1 MYRYD
6 SFDHLITAER
16 VAQFRD
22 QVRRRLSGELTED
35 EFRVL
40 RLQNGLYMQIHAYM
54 LRIAVPYGLV
64 SAAQM
69 RMFAHIARKY
79 DRGYGHFTTRQN
91 IQFNWLKLQDA
102 PDVLADL
109 ATVEMHANQT
119 SGNCIRNIT
128 SDEFAGV
135 ARDEIVDP
143 RPYAEILRQW
153 STFHPEFAYLPR
165 KFKFAITGA
174 SDDRA
179 AIAVHDIGLAV
190 VKNAQGEVGFRVLVG
205 GGLGR
210 TPVIGVEI
218 CDFVPWQHIITY
230 AESIVRVYNE
240 YGRRDNIY
248 KARIKILVKALG
260 IEEFKRQVE
269 ADWQFTK
276 NGPCTITQA
285 ELDRVS
291 AYFTAPAYE
300 RLPESDA
307 AVEALQRDNKA
318 FFNWMR
324 RNVKPH
330 KVPGYAAVMLSLKKT
345 GIAPGDA
352 TDHQMD
358 AAAELAERFSFGELR
373 ITHMQNLV
381 LADVKQ
387 SDLIE
392 LWEAAKKLGMA
403 TANIGLLTDMICC
416 PGGDFC
422 SLANARSIPLAK
434 AIAEC
439 FDDIDFQHDI
449 GELEMNISGCIN
461 ACGHHHVGHIGIL
474 GVDKDGEEWYQ
485 VQIGGAQGNDARL
498 GKVIGRSFSF
508 EQMPEVIARL
518 LQVYV
523 RERFDD
529 ERFID
534 TVRRLG
540 VDPFKAEV
548 YGTPVEADEEL
559 KAPDYDLLKQGV
571 AYSMPYY
578 SPRF

>member
-6 SFDHLITAER
+6 KFDHQIAAER

-54 LRIAVPYGLV
+54 LRIAVPYGLL
-64 SAAQM
+64 SAAQV
-69 RMFAHIARKY
+69 RMLASIARKY

-102 PDVLADL
+102 PDALADL
-109 ATVEMHANQT
+109 ASVEMHANQT

-165 KFKFAITGA
+165 KFKISITGA
-174 SDDRA
+174 TEDRA

-190 VKNAQGEVGFRVLVG
+190 VKNAQGEIGFRVLVG

-210 TPVIGVEI
+210 TPVIGTEI
-218 CDFVPWQHIITY
+218 RDFVPWQHAITY
-230 AESIVRVYNE
+230 LESIVRVYNE
-240 YGRRDNIY
+240 YGRRDNMF

-276 NGPCTITQA
+276 DGPCTITA
-285 ELDRVS
+285 EELNRVAACFS
-291 AYFTAPAYE
+291 APAYE
-300 RLPESDA
+300 QLPEGDA
-307 AVEALQRDNKA
+307 AVAAYQRDNKA
-318 FFNWMR
+318 FANWMQ

-330 KVPGYAAVMLSLKKT
+330 KLPGYAALVLSLKKT

-352 TDHQMD
+352 TAEQMD

-387 SDLIE
+387 SDLIA
-392 LWEAAKKLGMA
+392 LWQAAKELGMA
-403 TANIGLLTDMICC
+403 TPNIGLLTDIICC

-422 SLANARSIPLAK
+422 SLANARSIPLSK
-434 AIAEC
+434 AIAER
-439 FDDIDFQHDI
+439 FDNLDFQHDI
-449 GELEMNISGCIN
+449 GEIELNMSGCMN

-474 GVDKDGEEWYQ
+474 GVDKDGEEWNQ
-485 VQIGGAQGNDARL
+485 VSIGGAQGNTASL
-498 GKVIGRSFSF
+498 GKVIGRSFTF
-508 EQMPEVIARL
+508 AQIPEVIARL

-534 TVRRLG
+534 TVRRIG
-540 VDPFKAEV
+540 HDPFKEYV
-548 YGTPVEADEEL
+548 YATPVEEDEKLAGAEYAL
-559 KAPDYDLLKQGV
+559 LEKGAPYDT
-571 AYSMPYY
+571 PYY

>member
-6 SFDHLITAER
+6 KYDHQIVGER

-22 QVRRRLSGELTED
+22 QVRRRLSGELSED

-54 LRIAVPYGLV
+54 LRVAVPYGLV
-64 SAAQM
+64 SAAQV

-91 IQFNWLKLQDA
+91 IQYNWLKLEVV
-102 PDVLADL
+102 PDLMADL
-109 ATVEMHANQT
+109 ASVEMHGNQT

-153 STFHPEFAYLPR
+153 STFHPEFGYLPR
-165 KFKFAITGA
+165 KFKIAITGA
-174 SDDRA
+174 TEDRA
-179 AIAVHDIGLAV
+179 AIAVHDIGMAAV
-190 VKNAQGEVGFRVLVG
+190 INAEGEIGFRVLVG

-210 TPVIGVEI
+210 TPIIGSEI
-218 CDFVPWQHIITY
+218 CAFVPWQHAITY
-230 AESIVRVYNE
+230 LESIVRVYNE

-260 IEEFKRQVE
+260 IAEFKRQVE

-276 NGPCTITQA
+276 DGPCTITLE
-285 ELDRVS
+285 ELNRV
-291 AYFTAPAYE
+291 AAFFIEPAYE
-300 RLPESDA
+300 TLPLYDA
-307 AVEALQRDNKA
+307 AVSELQAENRA
-318 FFNWMR
+318 FANWCK

-345 GIAPGDA
+345 GNAPGDA
-352 TDHQMD
+352 TAEQMD

-381 LADVKQ
+381 LAYVKQ
-387 SDLIE
+387 SDLPA
-392 LWEAAKKLGMA
+392 LWQAAKTLGMA
-403 TANIGLLTDMICC
+403 TPNIGLLTDIICC

-434 AIAEC
+434 AIAER
-439 FDDIDFQHDI
+439 FDNIDFQHDI
-449 GELEMNISGCIN
+449 GEIELNMSGCMN
-461 ACGHHHVGHIGIL
+461 ACGHHHVGHICIL

-485 VQIGGAQGNDARL
+485 VSIGGAQGNTASL
-498 GKVIGRSFSF
+498 GKVIGRSFTF
-508 EQMPEVIARL
+508 AQMPEVVARL

-523 RERFDD
+523 RERFED

-534 TVRRLG
+534 TVRRIGLAPYK
-540 VDPFKAEV
+540 DYV
-548 YGTPVEADEEL
+548 YATPVADDAALAGAGYALIAAGTP
-559 KAPDYDLLKQGV
+559 YHT
-571 AYSMPYY
+571 PYY

>member
-6 SFDHLITAER
+6 QFDHQMVAER

-22 QVRRRLSGELTED
+22 QVRRRLSNELTED

-54 LRIAVPYGLV
+54 LRIAVPYGLL

-79 DRGYGHFTTRQN
+79 DRDYGHFTTRQN
-91 IQFNWLKLQDA
+91 VQFNWIKLPDA
-102 PDVLADL
+102 PDILADL
-109 ATVEMHANQT
+109 ATVEMHATQT

-128 SDEFAGV
+128 CDEFAGV
-135 ARDEIVDP
+135 AKDEIVDP

-165 KFKFAITGA
+165 KFKFSMTGA
-174 SDDRA
+174 TTDRA
-179 AIAVHDIGLAV
+179 AIAVHDVGLQV

-210 TPVIGVEI
+210 TPVIGTEI
-218 CDFVPWQHIITY
+218 CAFVPWQHAITY
-230 AESIVRVYNE
+230 LESIVRVYNE
-240 YGRRDNIY
+240 HGRRDNMY
-248 KARIKILVKALG
+248 KARIKILVKEIG
-260 IEEFKRQVE
+260 IEEFRRQVE
-269 ADWQFTK
+269 ADWKFTK
-276 NGPCTITQA
+276 DGLCTLTVE
-285 ELDRVS
+285 ELERV
-291 AYFTAPAYE
+291 AACFTAPSYE
-300 RLPESDA
+300 TLADSDVA
-307 AVEALQRDNKA
+307 AAQPGNTAFANWLQ
-318 FFNWMR
+318 

-330 KVPGYAAVMLSLKKT
+330 KVSGYASVVLSLKKP

-352 TDHQMD
+352 TAQQME

-373 ITHMQNLV
+373 ITHEQNLV
-381 LADVKQ
+381 LADVRQ
-387 SDLIE
+387 ADLFT
-392 LWEAAKKLGMA
+392 LWQAATERDMA
-403 TANIGLLTDMICC
+403 TPNIGLLTDIISC

-422 SLANARSIPLAK
+422 SLANARSIPLAR
-434 AIAEC
+434 AIAAC
-439 FDDIDFQHDI
+439 FDNFDFLHDI
-449 GELEMNISGCIN
+449 GELDLNISGCVN
-461 ACGHHHVGHIGIL
+461 ACAHHHIGHIGIL

-485 VQIGGAQGNDARL
+485 VSIGGAQGNQSSI
-498 GKVIGRSFSF
+498 GKIIGKSFKF
-508 EQMPEVIARL
+508 GQIPEVIARL

-523 RERFDD
+523 DERFDD

-540 VDPFKAEV
+540 FEPFKAYV
-548 YGTPVEADEEL
+548 YATPVEDDAEL
-559 KAPDYDLLKQGV
+559 AGPIYDLLKQGTP
-571 AYSMPYY
+571 YELPYY

>member
-6 SFDHLITAER
+6 SFDSRIQAER

-22 QVRRRLSGELTED
+22 QVRRRLNDELSED
-35 EFRVL
+35 EFRIL

-64 SAAQM
+64 SSAQM

-102 PDVLADL
+102 PDILADL

-135 ARDEIVDP
+135 AQDEIVDP

-174 SDDRA
+174 VNDRA
-179 AIAVHDIGLAV
+179 AIAVHDIGLQA
-190 VKNAQGEVGFRVLVG
+190 VKNAAGEVGFRVLVG

-230 AESIVRVYNE
+230 SESIVRVYNE

-260 IEEFKRQVE
+260 IAEFKRQVE

-276 NGPCTITQA
+276 GGACTITQA

-291 AYFTAPAYE
+291 AFFVAPNYLA
-300 RLPESDA
+300 LSDVDLNA
-307 AVEALQRDNKA
+307 IDNPAFASWVKRSVKA
-318 FFNWMR
+318 
-324 RNVKPH
+324 H
-330 KVPGYAAVMLSLKKT
+330 KKTGYAAVVLSLKKT

-352 TDHQMD
+352 TSEQLD
-358 AAAELAERFSFGELR
+358 AAAALAEQFSFGELR

-381 LADVKQ
+381 LADVSQ
-387 SDLIE
+387 SELFT
-392 LWEAAKKLGMA
+392 LWEQAKKLGMA

-422 SLANARSIPLAK
+422 TLANARSIPLAK
-434 AIAEC
+434 ALAEC
-439 FDDIDFQHDI
+439 FEDMDFQHDI

-461 ACGHHHVGHIGIL
+461 ACAHHHVGHIGIL

-485 VQIGGAQGNDARL
+485 VQLGGAQGNDASL

-508 EQMPEVIARL
+508 EQMPEVIARV

-523 RERFDD
+523 RERDD
-529 ERFID
+529 GERFID
-534 TVRRLG
+534 TVRRIGLEAY
-540 VDPFKAEV
+540 KTEV
-548 YGTPVEADEEL
+548 YGTPIEADEAL
-559 KAPDYDLLKQGV
+559 KAPDYELLKVGV
-571 AYSMPYY
+571 AYDMPYY

>member
-1 MYRYD
+1 
-6 SFDHLITAER
+6 
-16 VAQFRD
+16 
-22 QVRRRLSGELTED
+22 
-35 EFRVL
+35 
-40 RLQNGLYMQIHAYM
+40 
-54 LRIAVPYGLV
+54 
-64 SAAQM
+64 M

-91 IQFNWLKLQDA
+91 IQFNWLKLPDA
-102 PDVLADL
+102 PDILADL

-135 ARDEIVDP
+135 AQDEIVDP

-174 SDDRA
+174 VNDRA
-179 AIAVHDIGLAV
+179 AIAVHDIGLQV
-190 VKNAQGEVGFRVLVG
+190 VKNAAGEVGFRVLVG

-230 AESIVRVYNE
+230 SESIVRVYNE

-260 IEEFKRQVE
+260 IAEFKRQVE

-276 NGPCTITQA
+276 NGACTITQA

-291 AYFTAPAYE
+291 GFFVAPNYIA
-300 RLPESDA
+300 LSD
-307 AVEALQRDNKA
+307 VDLNVIDNPA
-318 FFNWMR
+318 FASWVKR
-324 RNVKPH
+324 SVKPH
-330 KVPGYAAVMLSLKKT
+330 KQAGYAAVVLSLKKT

-352 TDHQMD
+352 TAEQLD
-358 AAAELAERFSFGELR
+358 AAAELAEQFSFGELR

-381 LADVKQ
+381 LADVPQ
-387 SDLIE
+387 SELFA
-392 LWEAAKKLGMA
+392 LWEQAKKLGMA

-422 SLANARSIPLAK
+422 TLANARSIPLAK
-434 AIAEC
+434 ALAEC
-439 FDDIDFQHDI
+439 FEDMDFQHDI

-485 VQIGGAQGNDARL
+485 VQLGGAQGNDASL

-523 RERFDD
+523 RERDD
-529 ERFID
+529 GERFID
-534 TVRRLG
+534 TVRRIGLEAY
-540 VDPFKAEV
+540 KTEV
-548 YGTPVEADEEL
+548 YGTPIEADEAL
-559 KAPDYDLLKQGV
+559 KAPDYELLKVGV
-571 AYSMPYY
+571 AYDMPYY